1 MHGLQ
6 HPHEDLLPCR
16 LKVPHAHTNDPL
28 DMFRKIRNKPLSRE
42 DIKRDEAR
50 QLLADVYWKAIEQ
63 WKDRLCKKQEFANR
77 ASLMFRKIPIVRGT
91 GDYDTC
97 SFDRL
102 AIHVVFRN
110 ELNGNTVAYQ
120 FHQRASTA
128 AVYAAARNFLKVS
141 NSISLRLWRDLPWI
155 GRAAKDTLSATS
167 RADSARYL
175 KDTTIVAQAI
185 NHKIQEHSDSEPNET
200 EVVLVD
206 FL

>member
-1 MHGLQ
+1 MHGLR
-6 HPHEDLLPCR
+6 HPHVDLLPCR

-42 DIKRDEAR
+42 DIKRDEAK
-50 QLLADVYWKAIEQ
+50 QLLADVYWKAIGR
-63 WKDRLCKKQEFANR
+63 WKDRLCKKQEYANR
-77 ASLMFRKIPIVRGT
+77 ASIMFGGIPIVRGN
-91 GDYDTC
+91 GLYHAC

-120 FHQRASTA
+120 FHEHASTV

-155 GRAAKDTLSATS
+155 DRAAENTLSATS
-167 RADSARYL
+167 RPDSARYL
-175 KDTTIVAQAI
+175 KDTTIIAQAI
-185 NHKIQEHSDSEPNET
+185 NHKTQEHSDSEPKEM
-200 EVVLVD
+200 EFVLVD
-206 FL
+206 FH

>member
-77 ASLMFRKIPIVRGT
+77 ASLMFGKIPIVRGT
-91 GDYDTC
+91 GIYDTC
-97 SFDRL
+97 SFDCL

-120 FHQRASTA
+120 FHQNASTA

-141 NSISLRLWRDLPWI
+141 KSISLRLWKDLPWI
-155 GRAAKDTLSATS
+155 GRAARDTLSATS

-185 NHKIQEHSDSEPNET
+185 NHKIREHSDSEPDET